1 MNDVEFTIFFQM
13 ELADC
18 LLESDD
24 VLYDKMVEGFCVDD
38 ETLYEVKNELAD
50 EYGEDKAADAIARYC
65 DLDAGEV
72 LNRYVLYYE
81 EDIYIDD
88 YDDFG
93 TISFAVPCKFD
104 VESFAMDF
112 IDKYNEDDEEKDEDR
127 ISS

>member
-1 MNDVEFTIFFQM
+1 MGIHDSGIRQQN
-13 ELADC
+13 
-18 LLESDD
+18 
-24 VLYDKMVEGFCVDD
+24 
-38 ETLYEVKNELAD
+38 
-50 EYGEDKAADAIARYC
+50 
-65 DLDAGEV
+65 AGEKV
-72 LNRYVLYYE
+72 SF
-81 EDIYIDD
+81 DD